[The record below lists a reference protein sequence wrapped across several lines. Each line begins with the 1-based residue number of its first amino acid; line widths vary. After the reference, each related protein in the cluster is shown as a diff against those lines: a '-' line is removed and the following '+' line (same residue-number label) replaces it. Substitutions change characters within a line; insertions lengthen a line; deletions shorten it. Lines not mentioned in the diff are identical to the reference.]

1 MVNIVTLANGK
12 KYMVDVGFGVNAP
25 TQPHPL
31 ESGVIIPGVESREMR
46 LLWDT
51 IAPTTD
57 SNQHLWILQWRD
69 IGSEQWST
77 NYCFTETE
85 FLSGDYKIMNY
96 YTYKSPKSWFTQVV
110 VVAKFTQLEDQGPL
124 VGSLVMLNGEVK
136 QRIGHTDRGIVQ
148 RCLNESERI
157 AALKNYFDIDLSE
170 KEKHG
175 IRGTKC
181 ELKA

>member
-1 MVNIVTLANGK
+1 MVNIVTLADGK
-12 KYMVDVGFGVNAP
+12 KYMVDVGFGINAP
-25 TQPHPL
+25 TQPHLL
-31 ESGVIIPGVESREMR
+31 ESGVIRPGVESQEMR

-51 IAPTTD
+51 IVPTTD
-57 SNQHLWILQWRD
+57 PNQHLWILQWRD
-69 IGSEQWST
+69 IGSEQWLT

-85 FLSGDYKIMNY
+85 FLPADYEIINY
-96 YTYKSPKSWFTQVV
+96 YTYHSPKSWFTQVAV
-110 VVAKFTQLEDQGPL
+110 LAKFTQLEYQGPL

-136 QRIGHTDRGIVQ
+136 QRIGATDRGIIES
-148 RCLNESERI
+148 CSNESERI

-170 KEKHG
+170 KEKQG

>member
-1 MVNIVTLANGK
+1 MANIVTLADGE
-12 KYMVDVGFGVNAP
+12 KYMVDVGFGMNAP

-31 ESGVIIPGVESREMR
+31 ESGVVLPGVESQEMR
-46 LLWDT
+46 LLWEA
-51 IAPTTD
+51 IAPATD
-57 SNQHLWILQWRD
+57 PNQHLWILQWRD

-85 FLSGDYKIMNY
+85 FLPTDYDIINY
-96 YTYKSPKSWFTQVV
+96 FTYLSPKSWFTQVIV
-110 VVAKFTQLEDQGPL
+110 LAKFTQLEDQGPL

-136 QRIGHTDRGIVQ
+136 RRIGARDEGTIEI
-148 RCLNESERI
+148 CSSEIERL
-157 AALKNYFDIDLSE
+157 AALRGYFEIELSE
-170 KEKHG
+170 KEKEG